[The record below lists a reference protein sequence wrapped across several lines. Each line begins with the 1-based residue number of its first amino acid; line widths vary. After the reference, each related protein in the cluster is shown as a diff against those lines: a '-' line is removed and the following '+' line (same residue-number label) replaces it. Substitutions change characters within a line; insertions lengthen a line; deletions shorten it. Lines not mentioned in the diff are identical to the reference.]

1 MDDNCMYD
9 KFLIFFFTLLSYFK
23 QKASGIDLINQLCSS
38 FLLKST
44 SIREIF
50 WMSNISGIKL
60 ISSFEFFLR
69 FLIVVNFVSQTSVK
83 SRFSADQTYKR
94 R

>member
-1 MDDNCMYD
+1 MDGKMDDNCMYD
-9 KFLIFFFTLLSYFK
+9 KFLIFFTLLSYFK
-23 QKASGIDLINQLCSS
+23 QKASGIDLVNQLCSS

-60 ISSFEFFLR
+60 ISSFVVFFKV
-69 FLIVVNFVSQTSVK
+69 F
-83 SRFSADQTYKR
+83 DGG
-94 R
+94 